1 MAAGAMLTTR
11 ARPAAWRPP
20 GGWLLLPLALLLG
33 SNRGGAGACPQPGS
47 MPQPRR
53 VPQEVKDELLE
64 GVSAQLAAQGAAANG
79 MMVRGVTIEQVEY
92 LVERERLAWLEEEV
106 GSNGTHRSLSR
117 FPNGVDMF
125 YLEPHRWAACAN
137 RVVFPDQDLLT
148 AQLMV
153 CDGSFSA
160 DPAQP
165 SGASRLNATAGAAVV
180 NVTWTTEAPCRRG
193 WQTKAAIHGSRA
205 DKNGGRRDK
214 GRKAEKVKLW
224 CPKHTVYEALGNATL
239 GGIEAPQAPPAA
251 AALPAAAAPPAV
263 DVFLATKTF
272 LGEHH
277 GRVEPAL
284 EEVHLRY
291 DAGSGYAFHRFLEYK
306 LWARVIVEYI
316 SRDMEAGAR
325 PMPVADMACGFGWLG
340 LLAAASVNNTHVYFS
355 ELKEEYVQLARKN
368 MAFNGLEGRGT
379 YAVGDMWEA
388 YKGLADADGRQVR
401 FKHLYFYPPQV
412 KVESIEDL
420 QGHDQQE
427 VDATIVPDGEDGFYF
442 FARFLEEFRE
452 YLLPGGTAWIGIDAG
467 NESKLFQGLRDIG
480 ETVEGLQVKRWDTR
494 YMEGT
499 PDMDPGAPVT
509 ENGDVAFR
517 SPGRPL
523 KLSEVQ
529 VSALIAVTV
538 P

>member
-1 MAAGAMLTTR
+1 
-11 ARPAAWRPP
+11 
-20 GGWLLLPLALLLG
+20 
-33 SNRGGAGACPQPGS
+33 
-47 MPQPRR
+47 
-53 VPQEVKDELLE
+53 
-64 GVSAQLAAQGAAANG
+64 
-79 MMVRGVTIEQVEY
+79 MVGRGVTYELVKY
-92 LVERERLAWLEEEV
+92 LVERERLTWQHVEE
-106 GSNGTHRSLSR
+106 GASPGDPAPRSSR
-117 FPNGVDMF
+117 QAHCRIHPF
-125 YLEPHRWAACAN
+125 YLRPHRWAACAN

-180 NVTWTTEAPCRRG
+180 NVTWTAGAPCRRG

-205 DKNGGRRDK
+205 GKTGERRDK

-224 CPKHTVYEALGNATL
+224 CPKHTVYEARGNATL
-239 GGIEAPQAPPAA
+239 GGIEAPQAP
-251 AALPAAAAPPAV
+251 PAAAAPPAV

-277 GRVEPAL
+277 GRGESAL

-306 LWARVIVEYI
+306 LWARVIVEHI
-316 SRDMEAGAR
+316 SRDMDMEAGAR

-368 MAFNGLEGRGT
+368 MALNGLEGRGT

-401 FKHLYFYPPQV
+401 FKHLYFFPPQIKEENV
-412 KVESIEDL
+412 K
-420 QGHDQQE
+420 
-427 VDATIVPDGEDGFYF
+427 
-442 FARFLEEFRE
+442 EEQAQ
-452 YLLPGGTAWIGIDAG
+452 T
-467 NESKLFQGLRDIG
+467 
-480 ETVEGLQVKRWDTR
+480 
-494 YMEGT
+494 
-499 PDMDPGAPVT
+499 
-509 ENGDVAFR
+509 
-517 SPGRPL
+517 
-523 KLSEVQ
+523 
-529 VSALIAVTV
+529 
-538 P
+538 

>member
-1 MAAGAMLTTR
+1 MPTTR

-33 SNRGGAGACPQPGS
+33 SNRGGAGAGPQPGS

-117 FPNGVDMF
+117 FPNGLVLDMF

-137 RVVFPDQDLLT
+137 RVVFPDRDML
-148 AQLMV
+148 AVRLMQ

-165 SGASRLNATAGAAVV
+165 GGASRLNATAGAAVV

-224 CPKHTVYEALGNATL
+224 CPKHTVYEARGNATL
-239 GGIEAPQAPPAA
+239 GGIEAPQ
-251 AALPAAAAPPAV
+251 ALPAAAAPPAV

-306 LWARVIVEYI
+306 LWARVIVEHI
-316 SRDMEAGAR
+316 SRDMDMEAGGAS

-368 MAFNGLEGRGT
+368 MALNGLEGRGT

-401 FKHLYFYPPQV
+401 FKHLYFFPPQIKEENV
-412 KVESIEDL
+412 KEEQAQTQTKVDL
-420 QGHDQQE
+420 
-427 VDATIVPDGEDGFYF
+427 DATIVPDSGDGFVF

-452 YLLPGGTAWIGIDAG
+452 YLLPGGTAWIGIDK
-467 NESKLFQGLRDIG
+467 EHEPKLFRALHEIG
-480 ETVEGLQVKRWDTR
+480 KAVEGLQVKCWDSR
-494 YMEGT
+494 YMYGT
-499 PDMDPGAPVT
+499 LDMDPDAPAVSS
-509 ENGDVAFR
+509 GGHVLLR

-523 KLSEVQ
+523 KLRDAQ
-529 VSALIAVTV
+529 GSALIAVTV